1 MDNLA
6 RCAMLA
12 RKDGM
17 SYGQWMAIHGEKVAE
32 KKTKKKEEVN
42 PEGWKPCEYCGKL
55 FRAKGSKRFC
65 ELECR
70 TAAYYENNS
79 ETIIKKV
86 RDYQKRYREEK
97 RGNANCG

>member
-12 RKDGM
+12 KRDGM
-17 SYGQWMAIHGEKVAE
+17 SYGQWMAIHGEKQI
-32 KKTKKKEEVN
+32 KKKEEPVE
-42 PEGWKPCEYCGKL
+42 EGWKPCEYCGKL

-79 ETIIKKV
+79 VAIIKKV
-86 RDYQKRYREEK
+86 KEYQRRYREEK
-97 RGNANCG
+97 RRNASCG